1 MISAPGHRILCSLHY
16 VTALSTF
23 SIASNLA
30 TDRNTVY
37 LNLSAMKKQFGSF
50 QELIS
55 GSDLPILVDFYASW
69 CGPCQMM
76 AKNLDQVNQSMKQ
89 KVKIVKINTDKYPDL
104 ASKYQVQALPTLVL
118 FNQGQPVDRVE
129 GLLSAE
135 QIVRRLQNLI

>member
-1 MISAPGHRILCSLHY
+1 M
-16 VTALSTF
+16 ALSTF
-23 SIASNLA
+23 TIAPHLAIDQNAIYPNLC
-30 TDRNTVY
+30 V
-37 LNLSAMKKQFGSF
+37 MKKQFGSF

-89 KVKIVKINTDKYPDL
+89 KVKIVKINTEKYPDL

-129 GLLSAE
+129 GLLSAK
-135 QIVRRLQNLI
+135 QIVHRLQSLI

>member
-1 MISAPGHRILCSLHY
+1 MTFIA
-16 VTALSTF
+16 ALSTF
-23 SIASNLA
+23 SIAPNLA

-37 LNLSAMKKQFGSF
+37 LKNLSVMKKQFGSF